1 MKVSDAMTPEVQL
14 CTPDDTLK
22 EAAQAMAALG
32 VGLLPV
38 TDNERLVGMIS
49 DRDIAIRGIG
59 MGRGP
64 DARIGDVMTADVR
77 YCYEDQN
84 LDEVSAIMGDI
95 QVRRLPVLN
104 RDKRLV
110 GIIAL
115 GDIALVQGGNGT
127 SAALR
132 GISRPRRAACT
143 TLVVSSR
150 EYRAPASCGNAGT
163 QSYTKGECRCAD
175 NGIRAS
181 VPTSTGS
188 ELFFGAGSGI
198 VHAGRTAGL
207 HFAGRGSRRRSLLR
221 VRVLGRAFGRA
232 VVGVWLA

>member
-22 EAAQAMAALG
+22 DAAQAMAALG

-64 DARIGDVMTADVR
+64 EARVGDVMTAEVR
-77 YCYEDQN
+77 YCYDDQN

-115 GDIALVQGGNGT
+115 GDIALAQAGNGT
-127 SAALR
+127 GAALS
-132 GISRPRRAACT
+132 GISRPGGQH
-143 TLVVSSR
+143 VQV
-150 EYRAPASCGNAGT
+150 
-163 QSYTKGECRCAD
+163 
-175 NGIRAS
+175 
-181 VPTSTGS
+181 
-188 ELFFGAGSGI
+188 
-198 VHAGRTAGL
+198 
-207 HFAGRGSRRRSLLR
+207 
-221 VRVLGRAFGRA
+221 
-232 VVGVWLA
+232 